1 MTDKRLAWVACRVG
15 VALPGADIC
24 LHVARHGVKAEAQQV
39 TASGI
44 DVDNVLLSG
53 AADNQNDLVVVGAY
67 GHSRFRELVLG
78 GATKELLKHMTVPA
92 VMAH

>member
-1 MTDKRLAWVACRVG
+1 LGCLPRWRRS
-15 VALPGADIC
+15 PGADIC

-44 DVDNVLLSG
+44 DDDNVLLSR
-53 AADNQNDLVVVGAY
+53 AADNQIDFIVMGAY
-67 GHSRFRELVLG
+67 GHSWFRELVLG
-78 GATKELLKHMTVPA
+78 GATKELLKHMTVPT